1 MENPDKTN
9 DLHSGWYRIG
19 GWILAAILVLV
30 SATYLGWTIM
40 NGPPAAT
47 QLVVYAFSTQE
58 EVFDQGIFPAFEKE
72 WEGETGEDLQIEA
85 VFGPSGTLAGQI
97 NLGAPADVVIFSN
110 ANHVNWLKFGRR
122 VKEDTE
128 PVMIGATPIIIVTLS
143 GNPLNL
149 AEWSDLTQTG
159 LRLIHADPDSSG
171 VGEWAILAE
180 YDSAY
185 LESGD
190 PETAQTQ
197 LQGIWNNVRLLAPSA
212 RSAMTLFE
220 LGVGDALLTYEQD
233 ARLALARGVSL
244 DIVIPSRTVIARPV
258 AVLVDDNINSSERA
272 VAQAFMDFLIGPE
285 GQNVFNQYHLRPLS
299 LNAPGFPILDQ
310 PFTEE
315 DLGGWTQAYTE
326 LVEQLWQTQIEPH
339 LDLEPVPALLNPE
352 KWP

>member
-1 MENPDKTN
+1 MENHNKTN
-9 DLHSGWYRIG
+9 GVHPGWYRIG
-19 GWILAAILVLV
+19 CWILAAILLLV
-30 SATYLGWTIM
+30 SATYIVWTIM
-40 NGPPAAT
+40 DGPTAAT

-58 EVFDQGIFPAFEKE
+58 EVFDQGIFPAFEQI
-72 WEGETGEDLQIEA
+72 WEHETGENLQIEG

-97 NLGAPADVVIFSN
+97 NLGAPADVAVFSN
-110 ANHVNWLKFGRR
+110 ANHVNWLKFGKR

-128 PVMIGATPIIIVTLS
+128 PVMIGATPIVIVTRS

-149 AEWSDLTQTG
+149 VDWIDLTRPG
-159 LRLIHADPDSSG
+159 VSLIHADPDSSG

-180 YDSAY
+180 YGSAY

-190 PETAQTQ
+190 PEIAQAQ
-197 LQGIWNNVRLLAPSA
+197 LRGIWNNVRLLAPSA
-212 RSAMTLFE
+212 RSALTLFE
-220 LGVGDALLTYEQD
+220 LGAGDALLTYEQD

-244 DIVIPSRTVIARPV
+244 DIVIPSRTIIAQPV
-258 AVLVDDNINSSERA
+258 AVLVDGNIKSSERA
-272 VAQAFMDFLIGPE
+272 VAEAFMDFLMGPE
-285 GQNVFNQYHLRPLS
+285 GQNIFNQYHLRPLL
-299 LNAPGFPILDQ
+299 LNAPGFSTLDQ

-352 KWP
+352 K